1 MYASNDPSED
11 MLNAGKLLNNV
22 IKKSEAIF
30 KSSEDIVE
38 PSEVDVESSNVIKP
52 SKVVFEPSIATVQQ
66 SLRQR
71 KAFKLF
77 EERKYFIWI
86 TLMNHEDDLSRRIM
100 VSINT
105 VYNYYF
111 Y

>member
-1 MYASNDPSED
+1 MYASNNPRED

-22 IKKSEAIF
+22 IKKSVAIF
-30 KSSEDIVE
+30 KLSEDIVE
-38 PSEVDVESSNVIKP
+38 PSEIDVESSNVIK
-52 SKVVFEPSIATVQQ
+52 PSIATVQQ